1 MLKLSEI
8 AVWQRMHRRSPP
20 NTTPGAGM
28 NVKIA
33 DLMSSKVL
41 SAQPHQS
48 VVHVRKMMQDNKVH
62 ALPVVASDGELE
74 GIISSHDLM
83 DPLKDHSPVS
93 SIMERN
99 VYTIPQ
105 YNDVHHA
112 ARLMRNH
119 HIHHVVVTHEQ
130 KVVGILSAFDL
141 LALVEDH
148 RFVMKSAPQTARQA
162 PKRK

>member
-1 MLKLSEI
+1 
-8 AVWQRMHRRSPP
+8 
-20 NTTPGAGM
+20 M

-33 DLMSSKVL
+33 DVMSDRVIT
-41 SAQPHQS
+41 AQPHHS
-48 VVHVRKMMQDNKVH
+48 VVHVRKLMHNNSIH
-62 ALPVVASDGELE
+62 ALPVVSPEGEVE
-74 GIISSHDLM
+74 GIVTSHDLV
-83 DPLKDHSPVS
+83 DPQKDHAPISQ
-93 SIMERN
+93 IMSRD

-119 HIHHVVVTHEQ
+119 RIHHVVVTHEK

-148 RFVMKSAPQTARQA
+148 RFVMKNAPQQGGKRQ
-162 PKRK
+162 KRQ

>member
-1 MLKLSEI
+1 
-8 AVWQRMHRRSPP
+8 
-20 NTTPGAGM
+20 M

-41 SAQPHQS
+41 TAQPHQS
-48 VVHVRKMMQDNKVH
+48 VVHVRKLMQANAVH
-62 ALPVVASDGELE
+62 ALPVLASDGELQ

-83 DPLKDHSPVS
+83 DPLKEHSLVS
-93 SIMERN
+93 TIMERN

-119 HIHHVVVTHEQ
+119 RIHHVVVTHEK
-130 KVVGILSAFDL
+130 KVMGILSAFDL
-141 LALVEDH
+141 LKLVEEH
-148 RFVMKSAPQTARQA
+148 RFVMKSAPQTAKRT